1 MNEPDRAPAQ
11 ALAAGQ
17 LELPAEVEG
26 AVRRLA
32 GESRVDQAAVLLAAQ
47 LKVAA
52 VLTGAPD
59 LLPGQ
64 DTWHELIGRMAAG
77 EWREHARSAWR
88 KATDQAFVAPG
99 QVRSCLVTVLRQ
111 LTAAPGD
118 QHRRFGL
125 LSAAECEALLAASA
139 GPAKARGD
147 KRFHEL
153 FEERAH
159 RHPDKVAADHG
170 NRSLTYGVLNRRA
183 NQIAASLR
191 SRGLQCEDIVAVV
204 ADRGLEWLAA
214 VLAVFK
220 AGGCYL
226 PLEPRFPAA
235 RFAAAITRS
244 GCRWVLAES
253 GVPELAGA
261 LADCGPVEFCY
272 LRGPLS
278 EEPGQ
283 GDLGVR
289 VAANQLAYIY
299 FTSGSTGEPK
309 GAMCEHAGFLNHVF
323 AKIEDLG
330 MAEGDTVAQTAPQ
343 CFDISLWQLLS
354 AFLVG
359 GRTLI
364 VEQPVVLD
372 VRRFVQTLAG
382 KGIRVAQLVP
392 SYLDLVVSTI
402 EREPRELPGLRC
414 LAVTG
419 EALKTELV
427 RRWFAA
433 FPSVPLVNCYGITE
447 ICDDTNHGV
456 MFGVSAH
463 RSVPIG
469 RPVANVRVYV
479 MDEWMHLVPPGA
491 PGELV
496 FGGVCVGRG
505 YVNDVARTVAAFG
518 CDPYRPAARIYRS
531 GDFGRLLPTG
541 EFEYIGRRD
550 AQVKVSGFRIEI
562 GEIENRLLEV
572 EGVRDGAVVIAGS
585 DAEPQLVGYY
595 TDAGAPAV
603 AAVARAL
610 ADRLPGYM
618 LPGRLYRVA
627 ALPLSANGKIDKPLL
642 ISWAKGEADRASAA
656 PRFEEPA
663 TDTERRVAEVWSELL
678 KVPVERIGRGSS
690 FAEFGGTSLS
700 AIRFAIAMD
709 RLVTVGDLLHTP
721 TLADVASVL
730 DGKAAQL

>member
-1 MNEPDRAPAQ
+1 MNDPDRTPAQ
-11 ALAAGQ
+11 TAAGR
-17 LELPAEVEG
+17 LELPDEIEG
-26 AVRRLA
+26 AVRHLA
-32 GESRVDQAAVLLAAQ
+32 GESAVDQAAVLLAAQ

-52 VLTGAPD
+52 VLTGTPD
-59 LLPGQ
+59 LLPAR
-64 DTWHELIGRMAAG
+64 DTGRELIEAMTADH
-77 EWREHARSAWR
+77 WREQARSAWR
-88 KATDQAFVAPG
+88 EAAEQAFVAPH
-99 QVRSCLVTVLRQ
+99 QMMSCLVTVLRQ

-125 LSAAECEALLAASA
+125 LSPEECEAQLAASA

-153 FEERAH
+153 FEERVNQ
-159 RHPDKVAADHG
+159 HPDKVAAVHG
-170 NRSLTYGVLNRRA
+170 GRSLTYGVLNRRA

-191 SRGLQCEDIVAVV
+191 SRGLQGEDIVAVV

-226 PLEPRFPAA
+226 PLEPGFPAA
-235 RFAAAITRS
+235 RFAATITSS
-244 GCRWVLAES
+244 GCRWVLAER
-253 GVPELAGA
+253 GVPQLARA
-261 LADCGPVEFCY
+261 LADCGPVELCY
-272 LRGPLS
+272 LGEPLS
-278 EEPGQ
+278 QDPGQ
-283 GDLGVR
+283 GDLGVH
-289 VAANQLAYIY
+289 VAASQLAYIY

-309 GAMCEHAGFLNHVF
+309 GAMCEHAGFLNHLF

-330 MAEGDTVAQTAPQ
+330 LAEGDTVAQTAPQ

-354 AFLVG
+354 ALLVG

-364 VEQPVVLD
+364 VEQPAVLD
-372 VRRFVQTLAG
+372 VRRFIRTLAG

-392 SYLDLVVSTI
+392 SYLDLVLSAL
-402 EREPRELPGLRC
+402 EREPTELAGLRC

-433 FPSVPLVNCYGITE
+433 FPAIPLVNCYGITE
-447 ICDDTNHGV
+447 ISDDTNHGV
-456 MFGVSAH
+456 MLGPPPAH

-518 CDPYRPAARIYRS
+518 CDPHHPADRVYRS

-585 DAEPQLVGYY
+585 AAEPQLVGYY
-595 TDAGAPAV
+595 TDDGAPAA
-603 AAVARAL
+603 AAVKRAL

-627 ALPLSANGKIDKPLL
+627 ALPLSANGKIDRPLL
-642 ISWAKGEADRASAA
+642 TSWANGEADRASAA
-656 PRFEEPA
+656 PGFEEPA
-663 TDTERRVAEVWSELL
+663 TDTERRVAELWSELL

-700 AIRFAIAMD
+700 AIRFAIAME
-709 RLVTVGDLLHTP
+709 RIVTIGDLLHTP
-721 TLADVASVL
+721 TLADVASVI
-730 DGKAAQL
+730 DRKACR